1 MFKVIKDQKGSF
13 NSKRIF
19 FASNLF
25 RELVKVPPGE
35 EEDDFIATNLVDFF
49 SRAKLLFSTIADPN
63 PSLKTRFTL
72 TRFCSVG
79 NSRG

>member
-1 MFKVIKDQKGSF
+1 M
-13 NSKRIF
+13 
-19 FASNLF
+19 
-25 RELVKVPPGE
+25 KVPPGE